1 MCVGV
6 QRMGVWQMCLA
17 GVSVRGVCRYVQRVS
32 VPNVVRAQWIF
43 DMVRARHSRTLRPW
57 QAALMHRHCSA
68 TELFEGRRCMATL

>member
-43 DMVRARHSRTLRPW
+43 DMVRGTPGPFGH
-57 QAALMHRHCSA
+57 
-68 TELFEGRRCMATL
+68 GRRR